1 MDDESWHVLGRLID
15 SDKIRSLLQK
25 SEQRKGEDGRMCK
38 ALDDLVAEGEL
49 RGKAEFVLDLLEEY
63 GIVLDSIKKVI
74 LKQTDESVLKEW
86 HKLAAHVGSIDEFVK
101 QSCLMQ

>member
-1 MDDESWHVLGRLID
+1 
-15 SDKIRSLLQK
+15 
-25 SEQRKGEDGRMCK
+25 MCK
-38 ALDDLVAEGEL
+38 ALDDLVAG
-49 RGKAEFVLDLLEEY
+49 GKAEFVLDLLEEY
-63 GIVLDSIKKVI
+63 GIVPDSIKKVI